1 MTKRD
6 QVQLSII
13 ALATLILSVIF
24 IAYVRDTRDSDHKIQ
39 DLEIQLQEAETNASH
54 YRQEWLNTESELA
67 IWKDQVYQ
75 IRANNEARQTIEGG
89 DNQ

>member
-1 MTKRD
+1 MTRRD
-6 QVQLSII
+6 QVQLSIM

-24 IAYVRDTRDSDHKIQ
+24 IAYVRDMRDSNHKIQ
-39 DLEIQLQEAETNASH
+39 DLEIQLQEAETNATH
-54 YRQEWLNTESELA
+54 YRQEWLDTEAELA

-75 IRANNEARQTIEGG
+75 IRANNEAKQAIEGG